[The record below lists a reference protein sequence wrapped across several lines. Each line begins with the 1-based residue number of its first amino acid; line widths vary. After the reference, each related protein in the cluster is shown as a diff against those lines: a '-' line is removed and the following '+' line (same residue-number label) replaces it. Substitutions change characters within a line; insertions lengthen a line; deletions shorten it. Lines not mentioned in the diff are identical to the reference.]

1 MTTMKTIYK
10 NATVCIDGKANKT
23 DFCVNQSKFDFDY
36 RNAENIIDLT
46 DCIVLPA
53 LLDIHTHG
61 ANGYDFNTVDET
73 DLPKILEYY
82 YSNGVGGILA
92 TIMTDDCQIIIRQ
105 LKIISKAAE
114 KYDIIK
120 GIHLEGPFLSHDY
133 KGAMNEKYLLPPSI
147 ELFDKFQQAA
157 NGKIK
162 LVTLSP
168 ELDRSEKLTQYLTK
182 IGVTVSLGHSGAS
195 YTETM
200 RCVQSGA
207 KSFTHT
213 FNAMKPIFHRD
224 PSIAVAALTSD
235 SYTEAITDGKHI
247 SPEIVK
253 LIFKT
258 KDFDKF
264 ICVTDSMMATGL
276 PDGEYTLAG
285 SPVTV
290 NNGDAFLTGTQSR
303 AGSVLG
309 AFCGL
314 KNFAEYIDSDIF
326 AASVCYSLTPSKL
339 LGIDNQYGSIAQ
351 NKYADFTVVKN
362 GKPIM
367 TFIKG
372 NRVF

>member
-1 MTTMKTIYK
+1 MIVMKTLYL
-10 NATVCIDGKANKT
+10 NATVCMDGKAVKT
-23 DFCVNQSKFDFDY
+23 DFCVNQGKFDF
-36 RNAENIIDLT
+36 NTANIENTVELD

-61 ANGYDFNTVDET
+61 ANGYDFNTVNEIN
-73 DLPKILEYY
+73 LPKILAYY

-92 TIMTDDCQIIIRQ
+92 TVMTDDWQIIVRQ

-120 GIHLEGPFLSHDY
+120 GIHLEGPFLSHEF

-147 ELFDKFQQAA
+147 ELFEKFQQAA

-168 ELDRSEKLTQYLTK
+168 ELDGSEKLTQYLTGS
-182 IGVTVSLGHSGAS
+182 GVAVSLGHSGAS
-195 YTETM
+195 YAETM
-200 RCVQSGA
+200 RCVEKGA

-224 PSIAVAALTSD
+224 PSITVAALTSD
-235 SYTEAITDGKHI
+235 CFAEAITDGKHI

-253 LIFKT
+253 LLFKT
-258 KDFDKF
+258 KGFDKF

-290 NNGDAFLTGTQSR
+290 SCGDAILTGTHSR

-309 AFCGL
+309 AFDGL
-314 KNFAEYIDSDIF
+314 KNFANFIDSDIF
-326 AASVCYSLTPSKL
+326 AASVCFSLTPAKL
-339 LGIDNQYGSIAQ
+339 LGIDNKYGSIAQ
-351 NKYADFTVVKN
+351 NKSADFTVIKN
-362 GKPIM
+362 GKPVM

>member
-1 MTTMKTIYK
+1 MKTIYK
-10 NATVCIDGKANKT
+10 NATVCFDGKAVKT
-23 DFCVNQSKFDFDY
+23 DFCVNQGKFDFDTA
-36 RNAENIIDLT
+36 NVENSVGLD

-61 ANGYDFNTVDET
+61 ANRYDFNTVDEAN
-73 DLPKILEYY
+73 LPKILEYY
-82 YSNGVGGILA
+82 YLNGVGGILA
-92 TIMTDDCQIIIRQ
+92 TVMTDDLQVIVKQ

-120 GIHLEGPFLSHDY
+120 GIHLEGPFLSHEY

-162 LVTLSP
+162 LITLSP
-168 ELDRSEKLTQYLTK
+168 ELDGSEKLTEYLTNN
-182 IGVTVSLGHSGAS
+182 GVTVSLGHSGAS
-195 YTETM
+195 YAETM
-200 RCVQSGA
+200 RCVKKGA
-207 KSFTHT
+207 RSFTHT

-235 SYTEAITDGKHI
+235 CFAEAITDGKHI

-253 LIFKT
+253 LIFET
-258 KDFDKF
+258 KGFDKF

-276 PDGEYTLAG
+276 PDGEYSLAG

-290 NNGDAFLTGTQSR
+290 SNGDAFLSGTQSR

-309 AFCGL
+309 AFSGL
-314 KNFAEYIDSDIF
+314 KNFAEYIDCDIF
-326 AASVCYSLTPSKL
+326 AASVCFSQTPAKL
-339 LGIDNQYGSIAQ
+339 LGIDNEYGSIAQ
-351 NKYADFTVVKN
+351 NKSADFTVIKN
-362 GKPIM
+362 GKLAM